1 MEITLRVS
9 GMDCAACA
17 PRLQRRLEAVS
28 GVESVLVNYASSRC
42 KIEYDGER
50 ADYAALY
57 AAVRRAGFDVPP
69 ETAEIECA
77 AFDREAAKA
86 TLETLDGVRRVEDA
100 EDSKLRAV
108 LWTGIES
115 KALLAA
121 LRARGIYASV
131 TARTGGDEEIQ
142 LHSRMTLLRALCI
155 SVLFTMP
162 LVWDLHPYIQL
173 ALASV
178 VQFGPGRYFYRGAW
192 RSLRSGSLGMDVLVA
207 VSTTIIYVYSA
218 VVTFTVTVDIQLYFL
233 SECVL
238 LSFILFGKYLEALS
252 KNEASGAIRH
262 LMRLRPKTA
271 TVVRGAEEREVD
283 IDEITEHDILR
294 VRPGERISVDGTV
307 LEGTCTVDE
316 SMLTGES
323 TPVEKSVGDTVYS
336 GTLDRSGS
344 ILMSADGLGR
354 DSVLEQIIATVERA
368 QCSKAPIER
377 FADRVAGVFIP
388 VIAAVALGV
397 FALWFWCIV
406 PGDWG
411 KAVYALCAVL
421 VISCPCAL
429 GLATPTA
436 IMTGSGRAA
445 ELGILFRDGE
455 QLEKACRADTVVF
468 DKTGTLTYGE
478 PEAAELIG
486 ISGDLEEALIY
497 AAAVERL
504 SEHPAARAVTRCAG
518 ARCPNALPFS
528 VADFES
534 IRGAGAAGTIQG
546 RSVLCGTRELLSE
559 RGVDI
564 RALDGIED
572 VRERAHTE
580 VVIAIDGA
588 VRAVLGIADRL
599 RPEAREV
606 VEALRTT
613 GIDVWMITGDN
624 EKTARAIG
632 AEAGIANIIPGVK
645 PDGKAEAIRRM
656 QQRGAH
662 VCMVGDGINDAPALA
677 TADVSI
683 SVSTGTDIAA
693 EASGIML
700 IGGEIR
706 GVPLAL
712 RLSRQ
717 TMRVIRQN
725 LIWALFYNTV
735 CIPVAAAGL
744 INPSIAAAAMSLS
757 SNGVLLNSLRLKD
770 MEVHDEK

>member
-17 PRLQRRLEAVS
+17 PRLQRRLEAVA
-28 GVESVLVNYASSRC
+28 GVESVMVNYASSRC

-86 TLETLDGVRRVEDA
+86 ALETLDGVRRVEDIT
-100 EDSKLRAV
+100 DGKLRAV

-207 VSTTIIYVYSA
+207 VSTTIIYIYSA

-238 LSFILFGKYLEALS
+238 LSFILFGKYLETLS
-252 KNEASGAIRH
+252 KNEASGAIRR

-294 VRPGERISVDGTV
+294 VLPGERISVDGTV

-377 FADRVAGVFIP
+377 FADRIAGVFIP
-388 VIAAVALGV
+388 VIAAAALGV
-397 FALWFWCIV
+397 FALWFWCIA

-478 PEAAELIG
+478 PEVAELIG
-486 ISGDLEEALIY
+486 ISGDLDEALIY

-534 IRGAGAAGTIQG
+534 IRGAGAAGTVQG
-546 RSVLCGTRELLSE
+546 RSVICGTRELLSE

-580 VVIAIDGA
+580 VVIAIDGK

-606 VEALRTT
+606 VEALRTA

-624 EKTARAIG
+624 EKTARTIG
-632 AEAGIANIIPGVK
+632 AEAGIVNIISGVK

-757 SNGVLLNSLRLKD
+757 SNGVLLNSLRLKN

>member
-17 PRLQRRLEAVS
+17 PRLQRRLEAVA
-28 GVESVLVNYASSRC
+28 GVERVMVNYAASRC
-42 KIEYDGER
+42 KIEYGGER

-86 TLETLDGVRRVEDA
+86 ALGALDGVRRVEDTG
-100 EDSKLRAV
+100 DGKLRAV
-108 LWTGIES
+108 LWTGVES
-115 KALLAA
+115 KTLLAA
-121 LRARGIYASV
+121 LRAHGIYAAV
-131 TARTGGDEEIQ
+131 TGRTGGDEEIQ
-142 LHSRMTLLRALCI
+142 LHSRMALLRALCV

-162 LVWDLHPYIQL
+162 LVWDLHPYVQL

-192 RSLRSGSLGMDVLVA
+192 RSLRAGSLGMDVLIA
-207 VSTTIIYVYSA
+207 ASTSIIYIYSA

-238 LSFILFGKYLEALS
+238 LSFILFGKYLETLS
-252 KNEASGAIRH
+252 KNEASGAIRQ
-262 LMRLRPKTA
+262 LMRLRPNTA

-307 LEGTCTVDE
+307 LEGACTVDE

-323 TPVEKSVGDTVYS
+323 APVEKTVGDTVYA

-344 ILMSADGLGR
+344 ILMSAEGIGR

-377 FADRVAGVFIP
+377 FADRIAGVFIP
-388 VIAAVALGV
+388 VIAAAALGV
-397 FALWFWCIV
+397 FALWFLRIA

-504 SEHPAARAVTRCAG
+504 SEHPAARAVVRCAG
-518 ARCPNALPFS
+518 ARCMNALPFS
-528 VADFES
+528 VTDFES
-534 IRGAGAAGTIQG
+534 IRGAGAAGTVQG
-546 RSVLCGTRELLSE
+546 HSVLCGTRELISA

-564 RALDGIED
+564 RALDGVED
-572 VRERAHTE
+572 VRGRAHTE
-580 VVIAIDGA
+580 VVIAIDGT

-599 RPEAREV
+599 RPEARETV
-606 VEALRTT
+606 AALRAM
-613 GIDVWMITGDN
+613 GIDVWMMTGDN

-632 AEAGIANIIPGVK
+632 AEAGIVNIISGVK
-645 PDGKAEAIRRM
+645 PDGKAEAIRDM
-656 QQRGAH
+656 QARGAR

-683 SVSTGTDIAA
+683 SVSTETDVAA
-693 EASGIML
+693 EASGIVL
-700 IGGEIR
+700 IGGEVR

-725 LIWALFYNTV
+725 LIWALFYNVV

-757 SNGVLLNSLRLKD
+757 SNGVLFNSLRLKN
-770 MEVHDEK
+770 MEVRHEK

>member
-1 MEITLRVS
+1 
-9 GMDCAACA
+9 MDCAACA
-17 PRLQRRLEAVS
+17 PRLQRRLEAVA
-28 GVESVLVNYASSRC
+28 GVERVMVNYAASRC
-42 KIEYDGER
+42 KIEYGGER
-50 ADYAALY
+50 TDYAALY

-77 AFDREAAKA
+77 AFDREAAKTA
-86 TLETLDGVRRVEDA
+86 LEALDGVRRVEDTG
-100 EDSKLRAV
+100 DGKLRAV
-108 LWTGIES
+108 LWTGVES
-115 KALLAA
+115 RTLLAA
-121 LRARGIYASV
+121 LRARGIYAAV
-131 TARTGGDEEIQ
+131 TGRTGGDEEIQ
-142 LHSRMTLLRALCI
+142 LHSRMALLRALCI

-162 LVWDLHPYIQL
+162 LVWDLHPYVQL
-173 ALASV
+173 ALASA

-192 RSLRSGSLGMDVLVA
+192 RSLRSGSLGMDVLIA
-207 VSTTIIYVYSA
+207 ASTSIIYIYSA

-238 LSFILFGKYLEALS
+238 LSFILFGKYLETLS
-252 KNEASGAIRH
+252 KNEASGAIRQ
-262 LMRLRPKTA
+262 LMRLRPRTA

-307 LEGTCTVDE
+307 LEGACTVDE

-323 TPVEKSVGDTVYS
+323 APVEKSVGDTVYA

-344 ILMSADGLGR
+344 ILMSAESIGR

-377 FADRVAGVFIP
+377 FADRIAGVFIP
-388 VIAAVALGV
+388 VIAAAALGV
-397 FALWFWCIV
+397 FALWFWRIA
-406 PGDWG
+406 PDDWG
-411 KAVYALCAVL
+411 RAVYALCAVL

-486 ISGDLEEALIY
+486 ISGNLEEALIY

-504 SEHPAARAVTRCAG
+504 SEHPAARAVVRCAG

-534 IRGAGAAGTIQG
+534 IGGAGAAGTVQG
-546 RSVLCGTRELLSE
+546 HSVLCGTRELISA

-580 VVIAIDGA
+580 VVIAIDGT

-599 RPEAREV
+599 RPEARETV
-606 VEALRTT
+606 AALRAMD
-613 GIDVWMITGDN
+613 IDVWMMTGDN

-632 AEAGIANIIPGVK
+632 AEAGIVNIISGVK
-645 PDGKAEAIRRM
+645 PDGKAEAIHRM
-656 QQRGAH
+656 QARGAR

-683 SVSTGTDIAA
+683 SVSTGTDVAA

-700 IGGEIR
+700 IGGELR

-725 LIWALFYNTV
+725 LVWALFYNVV
-735 CIPVAAAGL
+735 CIPVAAVGL

-757 SNGVLLNSLRLKD
+757 SNGVLFNSLRLKN
-770 MEVHDEK
+770 MEVRHEK

>member
-17 PRLQRRLEAVS
+17 PRLQKRLEAVA
-28 GVESVLVNYASSRC
+28 GVESVAVNYASSRC
-42 KIEYDGER
+42 KIEYGGER

-57 AAVRRAGFDVPP
+57 VAVRRAGFDVPP
-69 ETAEIECA
+69 ETAELECA
-77 AFDREAAKA
+77 AFDRENAKA
-86 TLETLDGVRRVEDA
+86 ALEVLDSVRRVEETDGGR
-100 EDSKLRAV
+100 LRAV
-108 LWTGIES
+108 LWTGVES
-115 KALLAA
+115 KTLLAA

-142 LHSRMTLLRALCI
+142 LHSRMTLLHALCVA
-155 SVLFTMP
+155 VLFTMP
-162 LVWDLHPYIQL
+162 LVLDLHPYVQL
-173 ALASV
+173 VLASV
-178 VQFGPGRYFYRGAW
+178 VQFGPGRCFYRGAW
-192 RSLRSGSLGMDVLVA
+192 RSLRSGSLGMDVLIA
-207 VSTTIIYVYSA
+207 ASTTIIYIYSA
-218 VVTFTVTVDIQLYFL
+218 VVTFTATVDIQLYFL

-238 LSFILFGKYLEALS
+238 LSFILFGKYLETLS
-252 KNEASGAIRH
+252 KNEASGAIRK

-271 TVVRGAEEREVD
+271 TVVRGAEERELD

-294 VRPGERISVDGTV
+294 VRPGERISVDGAV
-307 LEGTCTVDE
+307 LEGGCTVDE

-323 TPVEKSVGDTVYS
+323 APVEKTVGDTVYA

-344 ILMSADGLGR
+344 ILMSASGIGR
-354 DSVLEQIIATVERA
+354 DSVLEQIITTVERA

-377 FADRVAGVFIP
+377 FADRIAAVFIP
-388 VIAAVALGV
+388 AIGAAALGV
-397 FALWFWCIV
+397 FAPWFWRIA

-436 IMTGSGRAA
+436 VMTASGRAA

-455 QLEKACRADTVVF
+455 QLEKACRVDTVVF

-478 PEAAELIG
+478 PEVAELIG

-518 ARCPNALPFS
+518 AHCLNALPFS

-534 IRGAGAAGTIQG
+534 ISGAGASGTVQG
-546 RSVLCGTRELLSE
+546 HSVLCGTRELLCG
-559 RGVDI
+559 RGIDL
-564 RALDGIED
+564 RALDGIAD
-572 VRERAHTE
+572 VRALAHTE
-580 VVIAIDGA
+580 VIIAIDGT
-588 VRAVLGIADRL
+588 VRAALGIADRL
-599 RPEAREV
+599 RPEARAT
-606 VEALRTT
+606 VETLRAM

-632 AEAGIANIIPGVK
+632 KQAGIVNIISDIK
-645 PDGKAEAIRRM
+645 PNGKAEEIRRM
-656 QQRGAH
+656 HSRGAR

-683 SVSTGTDIAA
+683 SVSTGTDVAA
-693 EASGIML
+693 EASEIML
-700 IGGEIR
+700 IGGDVR

-712 RLSRQ
+712 GLSRQ

-725 LIWALFYNTV
+725 LIWALFYNIV

-757 SNGVLLNSLRLKD
+757 SNGVLFNPLRLKN
-770 MEVHDEK
+770 MEVRHGK

>member
-17 PRLQRRLEAVS
+17 PRLQRRLEAVA
-28 GVESVLVNYASSRC
+28 GVESVMVNYASSRC
-42 KIEYDGER
+42 KIECIGER

-86 TLETLDGVRRVEDA
+86 ALETLDGVRRVEDIT
-100 EDSKLRAV
+100 DGKLRAV

-162 LVWDLHPYIQL
+162 LVWDLPPYIQL

-192 RSLRSGSLGMDVLVA
+192 RALRSDSLGMDVLVA
-207 VSTTIIYVYSA
+207 VSTTIIYIYSA

-252 KNEASGAIRH
+252 KNEASGAIRR

-283 IDEITEHDILR
+283 IGEITEHDILR

-323 TPVEKSVGDTVYS
+323 TPVEKSMGDTVYS

-377 FADRVAGVFIP
+377 FADRIAGVFIP
-388 VIAAVALGV
+388 VIAAAALGV
-397 FALWFWCIV
+397 FALWFWCIA

-486 ISGDLEEALIY
+486 ISGDLDEALIY

-534 IRGAGAAGTIQG
+534 IRGAGAAGTVQG

-606 VEALRTT
+606 VEALRTA

-632 AEAGIANIIPGVK
+632 AEAGIANIISGVK

-712 RLSRQ
+712 LLSRQ
-717 TMRVIRQN
+717 MMRVIRQN

-757 SNGVLLNSLRLKD
+757 SNGVLLNSLRLKN
-770 MEVHDEK
+770 MEVHDGK